1 MSDELDPF
9 NEGVESKGKYYAMVV
24 LTNKKLLLDDTFADL
39 SIKVGGD
46 TVAAHACVVA
56 SRCEEILPLPTDE
69 KSRRKKKHEVK
80 VKNVASA
87 QIMQRVLE
95 FLYTGMVDFPK
106 LTDKDILL
114 LNAASR
120 QFKLARLSYLC
131 ERWLR
136 EHMTI
141 ESVFHLLKAAT
152 DLNETRVKGFCMQFA
167 LQHYNDFISNKDGIY
182 ILGIELFQEVVAA
195 FQTNPPPPEEITPDK
210 APQDTLLE
218 DFKKMYNQM
227 PFSDVTLTIE
237 GEAIRCHKA
246 ILGAHSDAFA
256 TYLFKEGGAA
266 QEKIAANTFKSML
279 KFLYYGDDNIE
290 PLPACELVEFSRRYK
305 LHSLLRICEDKI
317 RNSIN
322 KRTVLEILNVAHM
335 PADTGK
341 ADLVD
346 ELKSKAYPF
355 LLEHFT
361 EVDLSPI
368 RFYNPLISIEILIK
382 LQEAWKT
389 GKYGLGSD
397 GNSTAPA
404 PAPRK
409 AKKEALPPPVV
420 GGAPPAAAPAAA
432 AAAAPA
438 ASQPPV
444 PLSLGS
450 QRSRPAPPPRGN
462 SNLPP
467 PVLSNSGGSVPA
479 PPPREKSTT
488 AFPPPSVGVPSPRG
502 SDSESEGKLG
512 KKQLSKKDLKGD
524 LKKGGGTK
532 KDRKEAEKRKKD
544 EEKRLRLERKERA
557 KMEKKMKSGKGKEIF

>member
-1 MSDELDPF
+1 MTEELDPF

-24 LTNKKLLLDDTFADL
+24 LTNKKLLLDDTYSDL
-39 SIKVGGD
+39 TIKVGGD
-46 TVAAHACVVA
+46 TVCAHACVVA

-152 DLNETRVKGFCMQFA
+152 DLQETRVKGFCMQFA

-210 APQDTLLE
+210 APQDSLLE

-227 PFSDVTLTIE
+227 PFSDVSLTVG
-237 GEAIRCHKA
+237 GETIRCHKA

-256 TYLFKEGGAA
+256 TFLFKEGGAA

-279 KFLYYGDDNIE
+279 KFLYYGDDNID

-322 KRTVLEILNVAHM
+322 KSTVLEILNVAHM

-355 LLEHFT
+355 LLENFT
-361 EVDLSPI
+361 QVDLQPI
-368 RFYNPLISIEILIK
+368 RLYNPLISIEILIK

-389 GKYGLGSD
+389 GMYGLGSD
-397 GNSTAPA
+397 GKSSAPAPA

-409 AKKEALPPPVV
+409 NKKEGLPPPVV
-420 GGAPPAAAPAAA
+420 GAPAAA
-432 AAAAPA
+432 AGGAPA
-438 ASQPPV
+438 

-450 QRSRPAPPPRGN
+450 QRSRPAPPPRAN

-467 PVLSNSGGSVPA
+467 PVLSNSGGGAPA
-479 PPPREKSTT
+479 PPPREKSAG
-488 AFPPPSVGVPSPRG
+488 AFPPPSVSAVPSPR
-502 SDSESEGKLG
+502 DDDAEGKLG
-512 KKQLSKKDLKGD
+512 KKQLSKKDVKGE

-557 KMEKKMKSGKGKEIF
+557 KMEKKMKSGKGKELF

>member
-1 MSDELDPF
+1 MAEELDPF
-9 NEGVESKGKYYAMVV
+9 NEGADSKGKYYAMVV
-24 LTNKKLLLDDTFADL
+24 LTNKKLLLDDTYADL
-39 SIKVGGD
+39 TIKVGGD
-46 TVAAHACVVA
+46 TVYAHAPVVA

-227 PFSDVTLTIE
+227 PFSDVALTID
-237 GEAIRCHKA
+237 GETIRCHKA

-256 TYLFKEGGAA
+256 TYLFKEGGAQ
-266 QEKIAANTFKSML
+266 QEKITATTFKSML
-279 KFLYYGDDNIE
+279 KFLYYGDDNID

-322 KRTVLEILNVAHM
+322 KSTVLEILNVAHM

-355 LLEHFT
+355 LLENFT
-361 EVDLSPI
+361 QVDLSPI
-368 RFYNPLISIEILIK
+368 RFYNPLISIEILVR

-397 GNSTAPA
+397 GNSGPPSAAPA
-404 PAPRK
+404 PAARK
-409 AKKEALPPPVV
+409 HKKEALPPPVV
-420 GGAPPAAAPAAA
+420 GGAPAPAAAAPAAA
-432 AAAAPA
+432 
-438 ASQPPV
+438 PV

-467 PVLSNSGGSVPA
+467 PVLSGSGGGAPAPA
-479 PPPREKSTT
+479 PPPREKSAT
-488 AFPPPSVGVPSPRG
+488 AFPPPSVGVPSPREEEA
-502 SDSESEGKLG
+502 DSKLG
-512 KKQLSKKDLKGD
+512 KKQASKKDVKAD
-524 LKKGGGTK
+524 LKKGGK

-557 KMEKKMKSGKGKEIF
+557 KMEKKMKGGKGKDIF